1 MTFDDGILEIY
12 KTSNAATAGSK
23 PVTALEL
30 KDKYYFGY
38 DELGV
43 TRYYQA
49 MQVNQKID
57 CVVSVPGWNDIK
69 VEDICILESGQ
80 QYTVKMVQPTTD
92 ENGLRIMRLTLE
104 GVEHDYEVPGQS

>member
-12 KTSNAATAGSK
+12 KTSNAAAAGSK
-23 PVTALEL
+23 PVIILEL

-69 VEDICILESGQ
+69 VEDICVLESGQ
-80 QYTVKMVQPTTD
+80 QFTVKMVQPTTD

-104 GVEHDYEVPGQS
+104 GVDHEYEVPGQS